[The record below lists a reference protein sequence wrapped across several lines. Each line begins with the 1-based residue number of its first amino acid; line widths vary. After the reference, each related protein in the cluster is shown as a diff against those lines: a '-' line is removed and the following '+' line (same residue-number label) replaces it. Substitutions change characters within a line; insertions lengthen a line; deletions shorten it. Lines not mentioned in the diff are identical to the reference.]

1 VIFLYSL
8 TRGFSRDFFL
18 NFIIIIFSKNIKIY
32 HKKLMKVGLKKK
44 LEKPKKNSNLSL
56 FLSPI
61 SIQIQ
66 ISLFDR
72 LNG

>member
-1 VIFLYSL
+1 
-8 TRGFSRDFFL
+8 
-18 NFIIIIFSKNIKIY
+18 
-32 HKKLMKVGLKKK
+32 MKVGLKKK